1 MTDFLDPDQRIS
13 QETLDETNNSSVPP
27 SIDALSAFAGLDAKG
42 LRRMTDPATATIIEA
57 LADLGDVGTAT
68 LDDVGRAECRRLAMR
83 AGRAGYLTG
92 RMVLGTVYEDV
103 LWSTSE
109 ADGNALA
116 RATGEIDV
124 TLVPLPG
131 PWGMASCD
139 LLEMLARQAG
149 FEIEAEED
157 PVAELATLAYD
168 RGTTLALLEHDR
180 WKGRTPTH
188 HG

>member
-13 QETLDETNNSSVPP
+13 QATLDETNNSSVPP
-27 SIDALSAFAGLDAKG
+27 SIDALSAFAGLDARG
-42 LRRMTDPATATIIEA
+42 LRRMTDPATAAIVEG
-57 LADLGDVGTAT
+57 LADLGDVGTSA
-68 LDDVGRAECRRLAMR
+68 LDDAGRAECRRLALR

-92 RMVLGTVYEDV
+92 RMVLGTVYDDV
-103 LWSTSE
+103 LWSINES
-109 ADGNALA
+109 DGTVLA
-116 RATGEIDV
+116 TAAGEIDV

-131 PWGMASCD
+131 PWGLASCD

-149 FEIEAEED
+149 FEIEEEADPIAEFT
-157 PVAELATLAYD
+157 ALAYD
-168 RGTTLALLEHDR
+168 RGTTVALLEHDR